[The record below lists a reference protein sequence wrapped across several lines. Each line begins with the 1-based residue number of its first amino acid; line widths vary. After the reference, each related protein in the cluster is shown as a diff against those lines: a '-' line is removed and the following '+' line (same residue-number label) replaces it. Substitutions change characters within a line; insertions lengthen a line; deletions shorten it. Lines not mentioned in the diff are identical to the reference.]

1 MPNAR
6 KLPSGSYRC
15 RRTWTEIVDGKKV
28 RRSQSFTAADRE
40 TAEREAAMF
49 DRTRKQQASAP
60 MTVGQALDAFIE
72 ARTAS
77 LSPSTIR
84 SYKSSRKSSFARIEA
99 VSVAD
104 VDDLTVQSW
113 VDDFKVGRSA
123 KTVANNYMLLQS
135 ALQMFRP
142 ELHLR
147 VILPQRKQAELLTPT
162 DEDVKHL
169 LKAAKGTDLEKCIY
183 LAAFGTLRRSEICA
197 LTRADLTKTSV
208 TVSKAMVSDGK
219 EWVIKSPKTTSSYRT
234 VELPPAVIRR
244 ILKGTKEPTDRI
256 VSINPNQLSIQF
268 YDLVRAEKLPPFR
281 FHDLRAYAASMRH
294 ALGIPD
300 QFIQA
305 DGGWK
310 SDVILKRCYR
320 RALEDK
326 RKEFSKISNQHFASL
341 IK

>member
-1 MPNAR
+1 MPKAKR
-6 KLPSGSYRC
+6 LPSGAYRC
-15 RRTWTEIVDGKKV
+15 RVTWTETVGDQKV
-28 RRSQSFTAADRE
+28 RKSKSFTAGDRRS
-40 TAEREAAMF
+40 AERAAAVF
-49 DRTRKQQASAP
+49 EFSHNELPVRNY
-60 MTVGQALDAFIE
+60 TVGMAIDAFIE
-72 ARTAS
+72 ARTAA

-84 SYKSSRKSSFARIEA
+84 AYKSSRKNSYKRLEA
-99 VSVAD
+99 VSVAA
-104 VDDLTVQSW
+104 VDDRMVQAW

-123 KTVANNYMLLQS
+123 KTVKNNYMLLQS
-135 ALQMFRP
+135 ALQMARP
-142 ELHLR
+142 DLHLH
-147 VILPQRKQAELLTPT
+147 VVLPQPKQAELVTPT

-208 TVSKAMVSDGK
+208 TVSKAMVTDGK
-219 EWVIKSPKTTSSYRT
+219 EWVVKSPKTSSSYRT
-234 VELPPAVIRR
+234 VELPPTVIRR

-268 YDLVRAEKLPPFR
+268 YDLVRAEKLPQFR